1 MNQRLPI
8 DVLRALQTV
17 VETGSVTRAAERLNL
32 SQSAVSW
39 KIKRLEKQLERPLIQ
54 RDGQRLVAS
63 DDGAQL
69 LIHARRILEAHDA
82 ALAHFNPV
90 QLHGTIRL
98 GATEQVPMA
107 ELSNLLGQ
115 FSRQHRQLD
124 VRIVVEQS
132 HVLRQALV
140 DRELDLA
147 LHQDFTHRVE
157 ARDQLLWSEN
167 VHWCTRPGWQHAPDD
182 CVRLIT
188 FGPGCFYRQL
198 AQERLSALGIPWQ
211 VAVECGSVEGV
222 VSAIAAGLGV
232 GLLSSDHLDKRV
244 VVHRPFEQQ
253 MALPEVANVLRFAED
268 SPEPRLQALQQLLV
282 QALHRG

>member
-1 MNQRLPI
+1 MSQRLPI

-90 QLHGTIRL
+90 QLQGCVRL
-98 GATEQVPMA
+98 GATEQVAMV
-107 ELSNLLGQ
+107 ELSSLLAQ

-124 VRIVVEQS
+124 VRIMVEQS

-147 LHQDFTHRVE
+147 LHQDFTHRIE
-157 ARDQLLWSEN
+157 ARDQLLWTEH
-167 VHWCTRPGWQHAPDD
+167 VHWCAQSGWEHEPEG
-182 CVRLIT
+182 CVRLVT
-188 FGPGCFYRQL
+188 FGPGCFYRQM
-198 AQERLSALGIPWQ
+198 AQERLSALGIRWQ
-211 VAVECGSVEGV
+211 VAVECGSVAGV
-222 VSAIAAGLGV
+222 ISAIAAGLGV
-232 GLLSSDHLDKRV
+232 GVLSSAHLDKRV
-244 VVHRPFEQQ
+244 EIYRSFEQR
-253 MALPEVANVLRFAED
+253 MPLPQVANVLRFAD
-268 SPEPRLQALQQLLV
+268 DNPEPRLLALQQLLV

>member
-17 VETGSVTRAAERLNL
+17 VETGSVTRAAQRLNL

-90 QLHGTIRL
+90 QLQGCVRL
-98 GATEQVPMA
+98 GATEQVAMV
-107 ELSNLLGQ
+107 ELSNLLAQ

-124 VRIVVEQS
+124 VRIMVEQS

-147 LHQDFTHRVE
+147 LHQDFTHHIE
-157 ARDQLLWSEN
+157 ARDELLWTDH
-167 VHWCTRPGWQHAPDD
+167 VHWCAQSGWQQEPEG
-182 CVRLIT
+182 CVRLVT

-198 AQERLSALGIPWQ
+198 AQERLSALGIRWQ

-232 GLLSSDHLDKRV
+232 GLLSSAHLDRRV
-244 VVHRPFEQQ
+244 EVYRPFEQR
-253 MALPEVANVLRFAED
+253 MPLPHVANVLRFAD
-268 SPEPRLQALQQLLV
+268 DNPEPRLLALQQLLV
-282 QALHRG
+282 QALRRG

>member
-90 QLHGTIRL
+90 QLQGCVRL
-98 GATEQVPMA
+98 GATEQVAMV
-107 ELSNLLGQ
+107 ELSSLLAQ

-124 VRIVVEQS
+124 VRIMVEQS

-147 LHQDFTHRVE
+147 LHQDFTHRIE
-157 ARDQLLWSEN
+157 ARDQLLWTEH
-167 VHWCTRPGWQHAPDD
+167 VHWCAQSGWEHEPEG
-182 CVRLIT
+182 CVRLVT
-188 FGPGCFYRQL
+188 FGPGCFYRQM
-198 AQERLSALGIPWQ
+198 AQERLSALGIRWQ
-211 VAVECGSVEGV
+211 VAVECGSVAGV
-222 VSAIAAGLGV
+222 ISAIAAGLGV
-232 GLLSSDHLDKRV
+232 GVLSSAHLDKRV
-244 VVHRPFEQQ
+244 EIYRPFEQR
-253 MALPEVANVLRFAED
+253 MPLPQVANVLRFAD
-268 SPEPRLQALQQLLV
+268 DNPEPRLLALQQLLV